1 MMRILLTFLSVL
13 FYQVSVLEALEI
25 KHNIRTSIGLFDACE
40 ETFSYAFFKN
50 KDYDVKTSLYT
61 TGIFGKMYP
70 FKASYHSVGTYKNNT
85 FFPQDYYYETQSR
98 FRKRTKEIFYKN
110 GIPQYRISTKDKKKR
125 IDDIIVDNKYS
136 SSIDLLSVFGLLA
149 YNLNNYDD
157 CNLTTYSFNGK
168 RYTLSKIKMIGKERI
183 KTDFFEGKAIKCEY
197 SLEVSDD
204 ADAGFLLT
212 KDVPIYFWVMKD
224 KKNKAYFLAKILV
237 EKTPFG
243 KLEAITTNVEVI
255 E

>member
-1 MMRILLTFLSVL
+1 
-13 FYQVSVLEALEI
+13 
-25 KHNIRTSIGLFDACE
+25 
-40 ETFSYAFFKN
+40 
-50 KDYDVKTSLYT
+50 
-61 TGIFGKMYP
+61 
-70 FKASYHSVGTYKNNT
+70 
-85 FFPQDYYYETQSR
+85 
-98 FRKRTKEIFYKN
+98 
-110 GIPQYRISTKDKKKR
+110 
-125 IDDIIVDNKYS
+125 
-136 SSIDLLSVFGLLA
+136 
-149 YNLNNYDD
+149 
-157 CNLTTYSFNGK
+157 
-168 RYTLSKIKMIGKERI
+168 MIGKERI